1 MWTFKR
7 FYFFLLAAVLLGG
20 AACSS
25 DESGGDDN
33 PDPGTGT
40 GPISEINGTAID
52 PGNNLVGLIS
62 DASTGEGIPG
72 VPVTDGY
79 SFTQTDANGVYQ
91 FEANRYCRNVYYI
104 TPANYKIAVD
114 EKTKLP
120 LFYSTSAIDRYQTNR
135 NDFVLEPLSAI
146 EENFTF
152 IAIGD
157 PQCESDSD
165 VNRFRTETIQDIS
178 STIASEQASGR
189 YLNAYA
195 VTLGDIT
202 FDNTVQWDP
211 MVESMSN
218 VKVGAGY
225 LPIFNCIG
233 NHDHDA
239 GTSTDYLATNN
250 YVTRLGP
257 TDYAFNRGKAHI
269 VVMDDVVCTTTSG
282 STWSYNAGFSE
293 AQYNWLKADLDL
305 VENKADKLVF
315 LCCHIP
321 FRAGSSSG
329 GSNVN
334 KDKFYDEVLDLLTQ
348 FKEAHIMI
356 GHTHYPQNYI
366 HTQKVC
372 QGGKPIYEHVHG
384 GACGAWWCSNLNT
397 DGAPNGYSIY
407 EVRGSSVY
415 NWVAKSTNQ
424 PASYQMR
431 VYDGNAVYSGQK
443 GYSYTWTGGGKGGSN
458 NINVN
463 GLKTLEGCFVVSLW
477 NDDPSNWKVELIQNG
492 VSTPMKRISSGI
504 SDMCVVS
511 FFFNELNKNTTTWTR
526 SLSHYW
532 YAKSVSGKPSEDKN
546 WTVRATQT
554 IPSSGVT
561 NVYESSALQT
571 DFSGFAWN

>member
-1 MWTFKR
+1 MAVLSAFAAPYKGTVFIDSNGNGTFDKGEKTLKGVMVSDGRHVVKTQGDGTYELPGHERER
-7 FYFFLLAAVLLGG
+7 FLFVTVPSGYKTTRHYHAIGQGRDSYDFALRPYNAHIGRGGAHHFVQISDTEISTATGQEEWVAAVRSYALNEK
-20 AACSS
+20 AAFIIHT
-25 DESGGDDN
+25 GD
-33 PDPGTGT
+33 
-40 GPISEINGTAID
+40 ICYEK
-52 PGNNLVGLIS
+52 GLKAHKPMFNTENM
-62 DASTGEGIPG
+62 D
-72 VPVTDGY
+72 VPV
-79 SFTQTDANGVYQ
+79 
-91 FEANRYCRNVYYI
+91 YY
-104 TPANYKIAVD
+104 
-114 EKTKLP
+114 
-120 LFYSTSAIDRYQTNR
+120 
-135 NDFVLEPLSAI
+135 
-146 EENFTF
+146 
-152 IAIGD
+152 
-157 PQCESDSD
+157 
-165 VNRFRTETIQDIS
+165 
-178 STIASEQASGR
+178 
-189 YLNAYA
+189 
-195 VTLGDIT
+195 
-202 FDNTVQWDP
+202 
-211 MVESMSN
+211 
-218 VKVGAGY
+218 
-225 LPIFNCIG
+225 CIG

-334 KDKFYDEVLDLLTQ
+334 KDKFYDEVLNLLTQ

-511 FFFNELNKNTTTWTR
+511 FFFNELNKNTATWTR